1 MLMMRNKVLFPS
13 LLQQMRWIYTFFF
26 FLLSF
31 FTFSQKT
38 FQLSF
43 VNENHVEFVK
53 HPTTNFKDSIT
64 LLMYLRNLQS
74 SAINKGYLLAS
85 VDKLSFEQRIASL
98 DFHLGQKFDQAN
110 VTISSEE
117 MDFVR
122 KYSNLNERFI
132 SKLDF
137 TPKSLAGALK
147 SVQSAYLNNGYPFA
161 RVQFKNV
168 VIEGSRMSAELQID
182 RGKLYV
188 WEEIHVKGD
197 STITVS
203 YISSLLGIKV
213 GDVYDEALLKKIKG
227 RIKQVSFLKEIKA
240 HELLFTK
247 TGVELFMYIKSNP
260 VSSVNGVVGLQPNPV
275 TQKVSFTG
283 ELNLKL
289 LNTLKRGELV
299 DIRWQSIR
307 DQTQSLKARMNY
319 PFLFKTSFGLDG
331 NFDLYKRD
339 TSFVELRTTAGV
351 QYFMSHGSYV
361 KAFYQNIQS
370 NVLKG
375 GKNNPT
381 YAKLGSTSSNN
392 YGLSYVRQS
401 LDYLPNPSRGHQF
414 QVTGSAG
421 TRSFQRNDSSE
432 IINSLI
438 LKGEVDA
445 EFFFPLA
452 KRHVIRLA
460 NHTEFYNTEEI
471 FQNELFRFGG
481 LTSQRGFNEDE
492 LVAST
497 LSTTTFEY
505 RFLLDQDSH
514 VFAFYDQ
521 TWYENN
527 SSAYSN
533 DTPFGFGLGFAFS
546 TNLGVFSISYA
557 LGKQL
562 DNPVLLSN
570 SKVHFGYIAYF

>member
-1 MLMMRNKVLFPS
+1 MRRYYLFFI
-13 LLQQMRWIYTFFF
+13 L
-26 FLLSF
+26 LLSF
-31 FTFSQKT
+31 TSFSQKT
-38 FQLSF
+38 FHLSF
-43 VNENHVEFVK
+43 ANESHVGFVK
-53 HPTTNFKDSIT
+53 HPTTSFKDSIS
-64 LLMYLRNLQS
+64 LLNYVRNLQS
-74 SAINKGYLLAS
+74 SAINKGFILAS
-85 VDKLSFEQRIASL
+85 VDNLSFSNQIATL
-98 DFHLGQKFDQAN
+98 DFYLGERFEHAN
-110 VTISSEE
+110 VTIEQEE
-117 MDFVR
+117 MGFIR
-122 KYSNLNERFI
+122 KHSNLNERFI
-132 SKLDF
+132 SQLAF
-137 TPKSLAGALK
+137 TPKVLSSALK
-147 SVQSAYLNNGYPFA
+147 SIQKTYLDNGYPFV
-161 RVQFKNV
+161 RLQFVNV
-168 VIEGSRMSAELQID
+168 VIQGSNMSADLQID
-182 RGKLYV
+182 RGKIYV
-188 WEEIHVKGD
+188 WEDIHVKGD
-197 STITVS
+197 STITRN

-213 GDVYDEALLKKIKG
+213 GEVYNESALKKIKN
-227 RIKQVSFLKEIKA
+227 RIKQVSFMKEIKP
-240 HELLFTK
+240 HEILFTK
-247 TGVELFMYIKSNP
+247 TGAELYVYIKSSP

-307 DQTQSLKARMNY
+307 DQTQSMKVRMNY

-331 NFDLYKRD
+331 NFQLYKRD
-339 TSFVELRTTAGV
+339 TSFIELRTTAGV

-370 NVLKG
+370 NVLSG
-375 GKNNPT
+375 GNNNPT
-381 YAKLGSTSSNN
+381 YAKLGTTASNN

-401 LDYLPNPSRGHQF
+401 LDYVPNPSNGHQF

-421 TRSFQRNDSSE
+421 TRTFQLSDTSQVLS
-432 IINSLI
+432 SLI
-438 LKGEVDA
+438 LKGEVSA
-445 EFFFPLA
+445 EFFIPLA
-452 KRHVIRLA
+452 KRHVLRVA

-527 SSAYSN
+527 STTYTN
-533 DTPFGFGLGFAFS
+533 DQPFGFGIGFSFS

-562 DNPVLLSN
+562 NNPVLLSN

>member
-1 MLMMRNKVLFPS
+1 M
-13 LLQQMRWIYTFFF
+13 
-26 FLLSF
+26 SF
-31 FTFSQKT
+31 A
-38 FQLSF
+38 
-43 VNENHVEFVK
+43 NESHVGFVK
-53 HPTTNFKDSIT
+53 HPTTSFKDSIS
-64 LLMYLRNLQS
+64 LLNYVRNLQA
-74 SAINKGYLLAS
+74 SAINKGYILAS
-85 VDKLSFEQRIASL
+85 VDNLTFFKQIATL
-98 DFHLGQKFDQAN
+98 DFYLGERFENAN
-110 VTISSEE
+110 VTIEQEE
-117 MDFVR
+117 MDFIR
-122 KYSNLNERFI
+122 KHSNLNERFI
-132 SKLDF
+132 SQLAF
-137 TPKSLAGALK
+137 TPKVLSSALK
-147 SVQSAYLNNGYPFA
+147 SIQKTYLDNGYPFV
-161 RVQFKNV
+161 RLQFVDV
-168 VIEGSRMSAELQID
+168 VIQGSNMSAGLQID
-182 RGKLYV
+182 RGRIYV
-188 WEEIHVKGD
+188 WEDIHVKGD
-197 STITVS
+197 STITRN

-213 GDVYDEALLKKIKG
+213 GEVYDESALKKIKG
-227 RIKQVSFLKEIKA
+227 RIKQVPFMKEIKP
-240 HELLFTK
+240 HEILFTK
-247 TGVELFMYIKSNP
+247 TGAELYVYIKSNP

-307 DQTQSLKARMNY
+307 DQTQSMKVRMNY

-331 NFDLYKRD
+331 NFQLYKRD
-339 TSFVELRTTAGV
+339 TSFIELRTTAGV

-370 NVLKG
+370 NVLSG
-375 GKNNPT
+375 GNNNPT
-381 YAKLGSTSSNN
+381 YAKLGSTASNN

-401 LDYLPNPSRGHQF
+401 LDYVPNPSSGHQF

-421 TRSFQRNDSSE
+421 TRTFQLSDTSQIVS
-432 IINSLI
+432 SLI
-438 LKGEVDA
+438 LKGEVSA
-445 EFFFPLA
+445 EFFIPLA
-452 KRHVIRLA
+452 KRHVLRVA

-497 LSTTTFEY
+497 LSTSTLEY

-521 TWYENN
+521 TWYEN
-527 SSAYSN
+527 SSTTYTN
-533 DTPFGFGLGFAFS
+533 DQPFGFGIGFSFS

-562 DNPVLLSN
+562 NNPVLLSN

>member
-1 MLMMRNKVLFPS
+1 M
-13 LLQQMRWIYTFFF
+13 
-26 FLLSF
+26 SF
-31 FTFSQKT
+31 A
-38 FQLSF
+38 
-43 VNENHVEFVK
+43 NESHVGFVK
-53 HPTTNFKDSIT
+53 HPTTSFKDSIS
-64 LLMYLRNLQS
+64 LLNYVRNLQS
-74 SAINKGYLLAS
+74 SAINKGFILAS
-85 VDKLSFEQRIASL
+85 VDNLSFSNQIATL
-98 DFHLGQKFDQAN
+98 DFYLGERFEHAN
-110 VTISSEE
+110 VTIEQEE
-117 MDFVR
+117 MGFIR
-122 KYSNLNERFI
+122 KHSNLNERFI
-132 SKLDF
+132 SQLAF
-137 TPKSLAGALK
+137 TPKVLSSALK
-147 SVQSAYLNNGYPFA
+147 SIQKTYLDNGYPFV
-161 RVQFKNV
+161 RLQFVNV
-168 VIEGSRMSAELQID
+168 VIQGSNMSADLQID
-182 RGKLYV
+182 RGKIYV
-188 WEEIHVKGD
+188 WEDIHVKGD
-197 STITVS
+197 STITRN

-213 GDVYDEALLKKIKG
+213 GEVYNESALKKIKN
-227 RIKQVSFLKEIKA
+227 RIKQVSFMKEIKP
-240 HELLFTK
+240 HEILFTK
-247 TGVELFMYIKSNP
+247 TGAELYVYIKSSP

-307 DQTQSLKARMNY
+307 DQTQSMKVRMNY

-331 NFDLYKRD
+331 NFQLYKRD
-339 TSFVELRTTAGV
+339 TSFIELRTTAGV

-370 NVLKG
+370 NVLSG
-375 GKNNPT
+375 GSNNPT
-381 YAKLGSTSSNN
+381 YAKLGTTASNN

-401 LDYLPNPSRGHQF
+401 LDYVPNPSNGHQF

-421 TRSFQRNDSSE
+421 TRTFQLSDTSQVLS
-432 IINSLI
+432 SLI
-438 LKGEVDA
+438 LKGEVSA
-445 EFFFPLA
+445 EFFIPLA
-452 KRHVIRLA
+452 KRHVLRVA

-497 LSTTTFEY
+497 LSTTTLEY

-527 SSAYSN
+527 STTYTN
-533 DTPFGFGLGFAFS
+533 DQPFGFGIGFSFS

-562 DNPVLLSN
+562 NNPVLLSN

>member
-1 MLMMRNKVLFPS
+1 MRTYYLF
-13 LLQQMRWIYTFFF
+13 LFL
-26 FLLSF
+26 LLSF
-31 FTFSQKT
+31 TSFSQKT
-38 FQLSF
+38 YQLSF
-43 VNENHVEFVK
+43 ANENHVDFIK
-53 HPTTNFKDSIT
+53 HPTTTFKDSVSVVN
-64 LLMYLRNLQS
+64 YVRALQS
-74 SAINKGYLLAS
+74 SAIIKGYLLAS
-85 VDKLSFEQRIASL
+85 IDELTFSNRIATL
-98 DFHLGQKFDQAN
+98 DFFLGELFDKAN
-110 VTISSEE
+110 VTMEQDE
-117 MDFVR
+117 MDFIR
-122 KYSNLNERFI
+122 KNSTLNERFI
-132 SKLDF
+132 SQLAF
-137 TPKSLAGALK
+137 TPKALASALK
-147 SVQSAYLNNGYPFA
+147 SIHKTYLNNGYPFA
-161 RVQFKNV
+161 RLQFVNV
-168 VIEGSRMSAELQID
+168 VITGANMSADLKVD

-197 STITVS
+197 STIGQN

-213 GDVYDEALLKKIKG
+213 GDVYDESLLKKIKS
-227 RIKQVSFLKEIKA
+227 RVKQVSFMKEIKP
-240 HELLFTK
+240 HEILFTK
-247 TGVELFMYIKSNP
+247 SGAELFLYLKSNP

-275 TQKVSFTG
+275 TQRVSFTG

-289 LNTLKRGELV
+289 LNTLKRGELL

-307 DQTQSLKARMNY
+307 DQTQSLKARVNY

-339 TSFVELRTTAGV
+339 TSFIELRTTAGV
-351 QYFMSHGSYV
+351 QYFMSHGSYI

-370 NVLKG
+370 TVLSG

-381 YAKLGSTSSNN
+381 FAKLGSTASNN

-401 LDYLPNPSRGHQF
+401 LDYLPNPSSGYQF

-421 TRSFQRNDSSE
+421 TRTFQLNDSSE
-432 IINSLI
+432 VISSLI

-445 EFFFPLA
+445 ELFIPLA
-452 KRHVIRLA
+452 KRHVLRLA

-497 LSTTTFEY
+497 LTTSTLEY

-527 SSAYSN
+527 SNTYTN
-533 DTPFGFGLGFAFS
+533 DQPFGFGVGFSFS

-562 DNPVLLSN
+562 NNPVLLSN

>member
-1 MLMMRNKVLFPS
+1 MRRYYLFFI
-13 LLQQMRWIYTFFF
+13 L
-26 FLLSF
+26 LLSF
-31 FTFSQKT
+31 TSFSQKT
-38 FQLSF
+38 FHLSF
-43 VNENHVEFVK
+43 ANESHVGFVK
-53 HPTTNFKDSIT
+53 HPTTSFKDSIS
-64 LLMYLRNLQS
+64 LLNYVRNLQS
-74 SAINKGYLLAS
+74 SAINKGFILAS
-85 VDKLSFEQRIASL
+85 VDNLSFSNQIATL
-98 DFHLGQKFDQAN
+98 DFYLGERFEHAN
-110 VTISSEE
+110 VTIEQEE
-117 MDFVR
+117 MGFIR
-122 KYSNLNERFI
+122 KHSNLNERFI
-132 SKLDF
+132 SQLAF
-137 TPKSLAGALK
+137 TPKVLSSALK
-147 SVQSAYLNNGYPFA
+147 SIQKTYLDNGYPFV
-161 RVQFKNV
+161 RLQFVNV
-168 VIEGSRMSAELQID
+168 VIQGSNMSADLQID
-182 RGKLYV
+182 RGKIYV
-188 WEEIHVKGD
+188 WEDIHVKGD
-197 STITVS
+197 STITRN

-213 GDVYDEALLKKIKG
+213 GEVYNESALKKIKN
-227 RIKQVSFLKEIKA
+227 RIKQVSFMKEIKP
-240 HELLFTK
+240 HEILFTK
-247 TGVELFMYIKSNP
+247 TGAELYVYIKSSP

-307 DQTQSLKARMNY
+307 DQTQSMKVRMNY

-331 NFDLYKRD
+331 NFQLYKRD
-339 TSFVELRTTAGV
+339 TSFIELRTTAGV

-370 NVLKG
+370 NVLSG
-375 GKNNPT
+375 GSNNPT
-381 YAKLGSTSSNN
+381 YAKLGTTASNN

-401 LDYLPNPSRGHQF
+401 LDYVPNPSNGHQF

-421 TRSFQRNDSSE
+421 TRTFQLSDTSQVLS
-432 IINSLI
+432 SLI
-438 LKGEVDA
+438 LKGEVSA
-445 EFFFPLA
+445 EFFIPLA
-452 KRHVIRLA
+452 KRHVLRVA

-497 LSTTTFEY
+497 LSTTTLEY

-527 SSAYSN
+527 STTYTN
-533 DTPFGFGLGFAFS
+533 DQPFGFGIGFSFS

-562 DNPVLLSN
+562 NNPVLLSN

>member
-1 MLMMRNKVLFPS
+1 MRSYFLFLFLVLS
-13 LLQQMRWIYTFFF
+13 LT
-26 FLLSF
+26 S
-31 FTFSQKT
+31 FSQKAY
-38 FQLSF
+38 QLSF
-43 VNENHVEFVK
+43 ANENHVDFIK
-53 HPTTNFKDSIT
+53 HPTTTFKDSVS
-64 LLMYLRNLQS
+64 LVNYVRALQS
-74 SAINKGYLLAS
+74 SAIEKGFLLAS
-85 VDKLSFEQRIASL
+85 IDDLTFFNRIATL
-98 DFHLGQKFDQAN
+98 DFFLGERFEKAN
-110 VTISSEE
+110 VTIEQEE
-117 MDFVR
+117 MDFIR
-122 KYSNLNERFI
+122 KHSSLNERFI
-132 SKLDF
+132 SQLAF
-137 TPKSLAGALK
+137 TPKALSSALK
-147 SVQSAYLNNGYPFA
+147 SIHKAYLNNGYPFA
-161 RVQFKNV
+161 RLQFVHV
-168 VIEGSRMSAELQID
+168 VINGSNMSADLEID
-182 RGKLYV
+182 RGKVYF

-197 STITVS
+197 STIGQN

-213 GDVYDEALLKKIKG
+213 GDVYDESLLKKISS
-227 RIKQVSFLKEIKA
+227 RVKQVTFMKEIKP
-240 HELLFTK
+240 HEILFTK
-247 TGVELFMYIKSNP
+247 TGAELFVYIKSNP

-275 TQKVSFTG
+275 TQRVSFTG

-289 LNTLKRGELV
+289 LNTLKRGELL
-299 DIRWQSIR
+299 DLRWQSIR
-307 DQTQSLKARMNY
+307 DQTQSLKARVNY

-339 TSFVELRTTAGV
+339 TSFIELRTTAGV
-351 QYFMSHGSYV
+351 QYFMSHGSYI

-370 NVLKG
+370 TVLSG

-381 YAKLGSTSSNN
+381 YAKLGSTASNN
-392 YGLSYVRQS
+392 YGLAYVRQS
-401 LDYLPNPSRGHQF
+401 LDYLPNPSRGYQF

-421 TRSFQRNDSSE
+421 TRTFQLNDSSE
-432 IINSLI
+432 VLSSLI

-445 EFFFPLA
+445 ELFIPLA
-452 KRHVIRLA
+452 KRHVLRLA

-497 LSTTTFEY
+497 LTTSTLEY

-527 SSAYSN
+527 SSTYTN
-533 DTPFGFGLGFAFS
+533 DQPFGFGVGFSFS

>member
-1 MLMMRNKVLFPS
+1 MRRFS
-13 LLQQMRWIYTFFF
+13 FFLIL
-26 FLLSF
+26 LLSF
-31 FTFSQKT
+31 TSFSQKA

-43 VNENHVEFVK
+43 VNESHRAFVK
-53 HPTTNFKDSIT
+53 NPTTSFKDSVS
-64 LLMYLRNLQS
+64 LVKYVRDLQS

-85 VDKLSFEQRIASL
+85 VDELSFSNKMASL
-98 DFHLGQKFDQAN
+98 NFHLGDRFEEAQITMDE
-110 VTISSEE
+110 EE
-117 MDFVR
+117 MSFVR
-122 KYSNLNERFI
+122 KHSSLNERFI
-132 SKLDF
+132 SRLPF
-137 TPKSLAGALK
+137 TPKMLSSTLK
-147 SVQSAYLNNGYPFA
+147 TIQESYLNNGYPFA
-161 RVQFKNV
+161 RLQFEDV
-168 VIEGSRMSAELQID
+168 VINGPSMSAELKVD

-197 STITVS
+197 SSITQNYVA
-203 YISSLLGIKV
+203 SLLGIKV
-213 GDVYDEALLKKIKG
+213 GDVYNEALLEKIAG
-227 RIKQVSFLKEIKA
+227 RVKQVSFIQEIKP
-240 HELLFTK
+240 HEILFTR
-247 TGVELFMYIKSNP
+247 TGVELYVYLKSNP

-275 TQKVSFTG
+275 TQRIAFTG

-289 LNTLKRGELV
+289 LNVLKRGELV
-299 DIRWQSIR
+299 DMRWQSIS
-307 DQTQSLKARMNY
+307 DQTQSLNARMNY

-331 NFDLYKRD
+331 SFDLYKRD
-339 TSFVELRTTAGV
+339 TSFIELSTTVGV
-351 QYFMSHGSYV
+351 QYFMSHGSYIT
-361 KAFYQNIQS
+361 AFYQNIQS
-370 NVLKG
+370 SVLSG
-375 GKNNPT
+375 GKNNPSF
-381 YAKLGSTSSNN
+381 AKLGSTSSNN
-392 YGLSYVRQS
+392 YGLAYARQS
-401 LDYLPNPSRGHQF
+401 LDYLPNPSNGHQF

-421 TRSFQRNDSSE
+421 TRSFQLSDTSE
-432 IINSLI
+432 VVNSLI

-445 EFFFPLA
+445 QVFVPLA
-452 KRHVIRLA
+452 KRHVLRIA

-497 LSTTTFEY
+497 LTTLTLEY
-505 RFLLDQDSH
+505 RFLLDQNSH

-527 SSAYSN
+527 STNYTN
-533 DTPFGFGLGFAFS
+533 DQPFGFGVGFSFA

>member
-1 MLMMRNKVLFPS
+1 MRRYYLFFI
-13 LLQQMRWIYTFFF
+13 L
-26 FLLSF
+26 LLSF
-31 FTFSQKT
+31 TSYSQKA
-38 FQLSF
+38 FQLNF
-43 VNENHVEFVK
+43 ANESHRAFVK
-53 HPTTNFKDSIT
+53 NPTTGFKDSVS
-64 LLMYLRNLQS
+64 LVAYVRDLQL

-85 VDKLSFEQRIASL
+85 VDGLSFSNKMATL
-98 DFHLGQKFDQAN
+98 DFYLGEKFEDAN
-110 VTISSEE
+110 VTMAQEE

-122 KYSNLNERFI
+122 KHSNLNERFI
-132 SKLDF
+132 SQLAF
-137 TPKSLAGALK
+137 TPKILSAALK
-147 SVQSAYLNNGYPFA
+147 SIQKTYLDNGYPFV
-161 RVQFKNV
+161 RLQFKDV
-168 VIEGSRMSAELQID
+168 VIHGAKMSAELSVD

-197 STITVS
+197 STIAEN

-213 GDVYDEALLKKIKG
+213 GDVYDESLLKKVKG
-227 RIKQVSFLKEIKA
+227 RVKQVSFMKEIKP
-240 HELLFTK
+240 HEILFTK
-247 TGVELFMYIKSNP
+247 TGAELFVYLKSNP

-275 TQKVSFTG
+275 TQRVSFTG

-289 LNTLKRGELV
+289 LNVLKRGELV

-307 DQTQSLKARMNY
+307 DQTQSLRAQLNY

-339 TSFVELRTTAGV
+339 TSFIELRTTAGV
-351 QYFMSHGSYV
+351 QYFMSHGSYI

-370 NVLKG
+370 NVLSG
-375 GKNNPT
+375 GNNNPT
-381 YAKLGSTSSNN
+381 FANLGTTSSNN
-392 YGLSYVRQS
+392 YGLAYARQS
-401 LDYLPNPSRGHQF
+401 LDYLPNPSNGHQF

-421 TRSFQRNDSSE
+421 NRSFQLNDTSE
-432 IINSLI
+432 VVSSLI

-445 EFFFPLA
+445 EVFIPIA
-452 KRHVIRLA
+452 KRHVLRIA

-471 FQNELFRFGG
+471 FQNELYRFGG

-497 LSTTTFEY
+497 LTTSTLEY

-527 SSAYSN
+527 STNYTN
-533 DTPFGFGLGFAFS
+533 DQPFGFGVGFSFS

-562 DNPVLLSN
+562 NNPVLLSN

>member
-1 MLMMRNKVLFPS
+1 MR
-13 LLQQMRWIYTFFF
+13 RYYFFF
-26 FLLSF
+26 VLLLSF
-31 FTFSQKT
+31 TSNAQKA

-43 VNENHVEFVK
+43 VNENHREFVK
-53 HPTTNFKDSIT
+53 NPTTGFKDSVS
-64 LLMYLRNLQS
+64 LVKYVRNLQS

-85 VDKLSFEQRIASL
+85 VDDLSFSNKIATL
-98 DFHLGQKFDQAN
+98 DFYLGAKFEDAN
-110 VTISSEE
+110 ITMAQEE
-117 MDFVR
+117 VGFVR
-122 KYSNLNERFI
+122 KHSNLNERFI
-132 SKLDF
+132 SQLPF
-137 TPKSLAGALK
+137 TPKVLSSALK
-147 SVQSAYLNNGYPFA
+147 TIQKAYLENGYPFV
-161 RVQFKNV
+161 RLKFENV
-168 VIEGSRMSAELQID
+168 VIQGSKMSADLAVE

-197 STITVS
+197 STIS
-203 YISSLLGIKV
+203 ENFISSLLGIKV
-213 GDVYDEALLKKIKG
+213 GDVYDESLLKKVKG
-227 RIKQVSFLKEIKA
+227 RVKQVSFMKEIKP
-240 HELLFTK
+240 HEILFTQ
-247 TGVELFMYIKSNP
+247 TGAELFVYLKSNP

-275 TQKVSFTG
+275 TQRVQFTG

-289 LNTLKRGELV
+289 LNALKRGELV
-299 DIRWQSIR
+299 DVRWQSIR
-307 DQTQSLKARMNY
+307 DQTQSLKARLNY

-339 TSFVELRTTAGV
+339 TSFIELRTTAGV
-351 QYFMSHGSYV
+351 QYFMSHGSYI

-370 NVLKG
+370 NVLSG
-375 GKNNPT
+375 GNNNPT
-381 YAKLGSTSSNN
+381 FANLGTTASNN
-392 YGLSYVRQS
+392 YGLAYARQS
-401 LDYLPNPSRGHQF
+401 LDYLPNPSTGHQF
-414 QVTGSAG
+414 QVTASAG
-421 TRSFQRNDSSE
+421 TRTFQLNDTSE
-432 IINSLI
+432 VVSSLI

-445 EFFFPLA
+445 QVFIPLA
-452 KRHVIRLA
+452 KRHVLRIA

-471 FQNELFRFGG
+471 FQNELYRFGG

-497 LSTTTFEY
+497 LSTSTLEY

-527 SSAYSN
+527 STIYTN
-533 DTPFGFGLGFAFS
+533 DQPFGFGIGFSFS

>member
-1 MLMMRNKVLFPS
+1 MRT
-13 LLQQMRWIYTFFF
+13 YCFFIF
-26 FLLSF
+26 LLLSF
-31 FTFSQKT
+31 TSFSQKT
-38 FQLSF
+38 YQLSF
-43 VNENHVEFVK
+43 ANENHVDFIK
-53 HPTTNFKDSIT
+53 HPTTTFKDSISVVN
-64 LLMYLRNLQS
+64 YVRALQS
-74 SAINKGYLLAS
+74 SAIVKGYLLAS
-85 VDKLSFEQRIASL
+85 IDELTFSNRIATL
-98 DFHLGQKFDQAN
+98 DFFLGERFEKAN
-110 VTISSEE
+110 VTMQQDE
-117 MDFVR
+117 MDFIR
-122 KYSNLNERFI
+122 KNSTLNERFI
-132 SKLDF
+132 SQLAF
-137 TPKSLAGALK
+137 TPKALASALK
-147 SVQSAYLNNGYPFA
+147 SIHITYLNNGYPFA
-161 RVQFKNV
+161 RLQFVNV
-168 VIEGSRMSAELQID
+168 VVTGKNMSADLEVD

-197 STITVS
+197 STIGQN

-213 GDVYDEALLKKIKG
+213 GDVYDESLLKKIKS
-227 RIKQVSFLKEIKA
+227 RVKQVSFMKEIKP
-240 HELLFTK
+240 HEILFTK
-247 TGVELFMYIKSNP
+247 TGAELFLYLKSNP

-275 TQKVSFTG
+275 TQRVSFTG

-289 LNTLKRGELV
+289 LNTLKRGELL

-307 DQTQSLKARMNY
+307 DQTQSLKARVNY

-339 TSFVELRTTAGV
+339 TSFIELRTTAGV
-351 QYFMSHGSYV
+351 QYFMSHGSYI

-370 NVLKG
+370 TVLSG

-381 YAKLGSTSSNN
+381 FAKLGSTASNN

-401 LDYLPNPSRGHQF
+401 LDYLPNPSNGYQF

-421 TRSFQRNDSSE
+421 TRTFQLNDSSE
-432 IINSLI
+432 VITSLI
-438 LKGEVDA
+438 LKGEVEA
-445 EFFFPLA
+445 ELFIPLA
-452 KRHVIRLA
+452 KRHVLRLA

-497 LSTTTFEY
+497 LTTSTLEY

-527 SSAYSN
+527 SNTYTN
-533 DTPFGFGLGFAFS
+533 DQPFGFGVGFSFS

-562 DNPVLLSN
+562 NNPVLLSN